1 MSRAETNDEEHM
13 HGVLVFIDTFRTRC
27 RCLLCPRERSI
38 RITHDVA
45 AHLEWDHRKTTRE
58 ANRIVAALDRTSYT
72 EGGDLLEEAR
82 VGHGL
87 GLGAVREEE
96 AENGPERQ
104 EGAEPEEEQQP
115 KPLRAAI
122 GESAVCP
129 FCKTEFSRKVSVLR
143 HLKKVHKLGPSE
155 IKKHSASIKN
165 IQSECKRC
173 FKWVSDSGM
182 TKHKRHCKGPEVEA
196 VDETAE
202 PASDVPKGFA
212 KGGKLFYPIFKD
224 YLRRSIKSVSQ
235 YVNKGMKVLEFFEK
249 KYKDFKTDRLLYS
262 LDTNTMMPALS
273 TYLKRDEAN
282 DSDRKVATMAYKYIC
297 KVAVEEFETRYGSD
311 ERFSLQDKNA
321 WKSDVMMKMK
331 EYDAELKVIGKKLK
345 TATTVK
351 ATAAT
356 IAKTNLT
363 YNEKR
368 MKEVARDVL
377 NLPAL
382 NEVTEDL
389 VNMSEVEI
397 LDKYDELYVRHALA
411 VQALFST
418 GGKRPSTV
426 ANITLG
432 ELRSRG
438 WFPRCSCPCSQDA
451 GWRTITSKL
460 H

>member
-1 MSRAETNDEEHM
+1 
-13 HGVLVFIDTFRTRC
+13 
-27 RCLLCPRERSI
+27 
-38 RITHDVA
+38 
-45 AHLEWDHRKTTRE
+45 
-58 ANRIVAALDRTSYT
+58 
-72 EGGDLLEEAR
+72 
-82 VGHGL
+82 
-87 GLGAVREEE
+87 
-96 AENGPERQ
+96 
-104 EGAEPEEEQQP
+104 
-115 KPLRAAI
+115 
-122 GESAVCP
+122 
-129 FCKTEFSRKVSVLR
+129 
-143 HLKKVHKLGPSE
+143 
-155 IKKHSASIKN
+155 
-165 IQSECKRC
+165 
-173 FKWVSDSGM
+173 
-182 TKHKRHCKGPEVEA
+182 
-196 VDETAE
+196 
-202 PASDVPKGFA
+202 
-212 KGGKLFYPIFKD
+212 
-224 YLRRSIKSVSQ
+224 
-235 YVNKGMKVLEFFEK
+235 
-249 KYKDFKTDRLLYS
+249 
-262 LDTNTMMPALS
+262 MMPALS